1 MRKKILWML
10 VAVSVGTL
18 VLAGCG
24 RRACGDAPVE
34 NESSTELVREDIS
47 VQSSEELQN
56 MEEIQDLEETQNT
69 PAAEGEG
76 PEKLPMPEV
85 SNWGVTLIAKDVTPE
100 GMTLVCTQ
108 SGGSPTGELRTGTY
122 YVLEQEVQ
130 GVWCIVEYAE
140 NMRGK
145 EVCWDAVAWIIPIND
160 TVEWEVDWEWLYGS
174 LEPGHYRIGKEIM
187 DFRGTGDYDKKMY
200 YAEFAIV
207 SDAERV
213 SSIEL

>member
-1 MRKKILWML
+1 M
-10 VAVSVGTL
+10 AVSVGTL

-24 RRACGDAPVE
+24 RRACGDVPVE

-56 MEEIQDLEETQNT
+56 MEETQDLEETQNT

-108 SGGSPTGELRTGTY
+108 SGGSPTGELSTGTY

-145 EVCWDAVAWIIPIND
+145 EVCWDAVAWIIPMND

-187 DFRGTGDYDKKMY
+187 DFRGTGDYNKEMY
-200 YAEFAIV
+200 YAEFEIV
-207 SDAERV
+207 SDVERV